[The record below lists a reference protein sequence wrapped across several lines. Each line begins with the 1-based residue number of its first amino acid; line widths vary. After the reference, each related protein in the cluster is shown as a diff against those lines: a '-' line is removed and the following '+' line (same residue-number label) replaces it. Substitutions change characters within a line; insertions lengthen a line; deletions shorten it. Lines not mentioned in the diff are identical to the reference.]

1 MQWSGQKRGEVG
13 LEHASPEFGLRA
25 SDVFKGFEE
34 VTHEGIEIVRA
45 SVGQRG
51 LGQGPDALIRVQLG
65 GVGGEA
71 FQVEAGKPAAEPA
84 DGLAPMRAPIV
95 PEDNDVPAQVPE
107 EVAQERAGLRLL
119 DVLQVPLVVQAEA
132 PMPRADG
139 HPGDDGELVAPRP
152 VPQHRSLPA
161 RGPGLAHGRDQQE
174 PRLVYEDEV
183 GPQPCRVF
191 FTWGQRVRF
200 QCSIAASSRSRAR
213 RSGF

>member
-1 MQWSGQKRGEVG
+1 MQWSGQKGGEVG
-13 LEHASPEFGLRA
+13 LEHASPEFALGA
-25 SDVFKGFEE
+25 SDVFQGVEE

-45 SVGQRG
+45 AVGQRG

-71 FQVEAGKPAAEPA
+71 FQVEAGKPAAELA
-84 DGLAPMRAPIV
+84 DGLAPMGAPIV

-119 DVLQVPLVVQAEA
+119 DVLPMPLVVQAEA
-132 PMPRADG
+132 PLPRAEG

-152 VPQHRSLPA
+152 VPQHRGLPPG
-161 RGPGLAHGRDQQE
+161 GPGLAHGGDQQE

-183 GPQPCRVF
+183 GPQPCGVF

-200 QCSIAASSRSRAR
+200 HRAMAGSSRSRAR